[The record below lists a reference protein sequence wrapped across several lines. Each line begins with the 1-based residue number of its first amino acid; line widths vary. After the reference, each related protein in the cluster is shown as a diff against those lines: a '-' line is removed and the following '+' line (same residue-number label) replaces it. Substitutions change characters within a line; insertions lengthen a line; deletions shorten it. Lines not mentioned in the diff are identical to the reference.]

1 MLASPAHSP
10 LEQRTQRRSS
20 GARWLR
26 KNKQFDPRCLSLLLP
41 ALLLLRCASS
51 EPTLET
57 RPVHAVEQHDPVRAE
72 ENGSDTIEF
81 SKFILK
87 LPADRVIGTIE
98 TGNPCVGHAPLTWK
112 TGLDSQVAEGL
123 GQLLLNELSTAGYST
138 LGDHD
143 SLFED
148 LHDRKAEY
156 VIAGI
161 IRDIQA
167 NVCYDNPKKRI
178 GTAEASLSV
187 AWQVFSRRSKSVE
200 LKVTTVGSS
209 ETTTVAESA
218 PEAVTRAFV
227 SAARNLLA
235 DSRFH
240 DLVSEPAVRSRKRN
254 DPITIAYETRASRSS
269 PSVESIVSDSRMGVV
284 TVFAGD
290 VMGSGFVISPDG
302 YLLTDEHVVG
312 DARYVR
318 VQFVTGR
325 QVNGE
330 VVRTDRRRD
339 VALVKL
345 ESDIYPYL
353 PLGES
358 SRVQP
363 GTDVFAIGTP
373 LAQNLGQTVTKGV
386 VSGYGEEDGLRVLR
400 SDVPVHRGNS
410 GGPLLDR
417 SGIVVGMSVSGF
429 MLLPDGV
436 GVGLNAFIPIEEALT
451 TLAIEPL
458 KKHSGG

>member
-1 MLASPAHSP
+1 LNRLGRILFILLAA
-10 LEQRTQRRSS
+10 
-20 GARWLR
+20 
-26 KNKQFDPRCLSLLLP
+26 
-41 ALLLLRCASS
+41 RCASS
-51 EPTLET
+51 PPTLET
-57 RPVHAVEQHDPVRAE
+57 RPIHSVAQHDPIRADE
-72 ENGSDTIEF
+72 KGSDTIEF

-87 LPADRVIGTIE
+87 LPNDHVIGTIQ
-98 TGNPCVGHAPLTWK
+98 TGNPCVGRAPLTWR
-112 TGLDSQVAEGL
+112 TGLDNLVADGL
-123 GQLLLNELSTAGYST
+123 GQVLLDELSSAGYST
-138 LGDHD
+138 LGERE
-143 SLFED
+143 SLFEEQ
-148 LHDRKAEY
+148 HDRKGDY
-156 VIAGI
+156 VVAGV

-167 NVCYDNPKKRI
+167 NICYGDPKKRV

-187 AWQVFSRRSKSVE
+187 AWQVYSRRNKSVE
-200 LKVTTVGSS
+200 LKLTTDGSS
-209 ETTTVAESA
+209 QLATAQA
-218 PEAVTRAFV
+218 DAGPEVLTRAFS

-240 DLVSEPAVRSRKRN
+240 ALVSEPARGIRTRN
-254 DPITIAYETRASRSS
+254 DPIPVAYETRSMRASQ
-269 PSVESIVSDSRMGVV
+269 SVDSIVSDSRMGVV
-284 TVFAGD
+284 TVFAGNI
-290 VMGSGFVISPDG
+290 MGSGFVISPDG

-312 DARYVR
+312 GSRYVR

-345 ESDIYPYL
+345 ESDIYPFL

-386 VSGYGEEDGLRVLR
+386 VSGYGEEDGLRILR

-417 SGIVVGMSVSGF
+417 AGMVVGMSVSGF
-429 MLLPDGV
+429 MLQPDGV

-451 TLAIEPL
+451 TLAIEPS
-458 KKHSGG
+458 KKRSGG